1 MRQST
6 ITLHTLLTSRAHQA
20 RSVLRRGR
28 ERGSITLE
36 YVLWALAIA
45 ALVAVAAGALTAW
58 ITGKIGELG

>member
-1 MRQST
+1 MRKST
-6 ITLHTLLTSRAHQA
+6 NTAHTPLSTRSRQA
-20 RSVLRRGR
+20 GQMLRRGR

>member
-1 MRQST
+1 MRKST
-6 ITLHTLLTSRAHQA
+6 ITAHIPLSTRTHQA

-45 ALVAVAAGALTAW
+45 ALVAVAATALTAW